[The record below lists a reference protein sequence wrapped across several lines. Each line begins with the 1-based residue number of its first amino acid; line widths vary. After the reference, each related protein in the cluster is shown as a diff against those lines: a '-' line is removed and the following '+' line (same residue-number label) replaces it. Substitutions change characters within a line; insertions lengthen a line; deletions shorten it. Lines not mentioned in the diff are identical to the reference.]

1 MNSLAVQNQTLAT
14 TLDIENLIAEWLN
27 YERNAN
33 GASANTL
40 AAYQRGL
47 AIFRAWLDGLG
58 LEQVQPVD
66 VVRFKTELS
75 EKHSPQTVNLYLTS
89 VRSFYRFCVS
99 QGHALINPAS
109 EVKGVKRSRSKVH
122 KRDSLTNSEVINV
135 LGQPDT
141 GPFAGLRDKAILLLL
156 AHCALR
162 AVEIH
167 RANIGDLRTR
177 GDRLTLD
184 IQGKGRIEKDEYV
197 IIPIQ
202 QEPVIREYYTRRI
215 ALGDSGLD
223 APLFVSLSNRSKNER
238 MALRSIRDMVKRYY
252 GEAGVI
258 GAKKTTHSLR
268 HSAITNAIRKGA
280 SPMQVQAMA
289 RHQSFDT
296 TLNYFHEASRLDNP
310 AEDLISYD

>member
-1 MNSLAVQNQTLAT
+1 MNTLTDRNQVLAV
-14 TLDIENLIAEWLN
+14 TLDFDNLIAEWLN

-33 GASANTL
+33 GASANTVT
-40 AAYQRGL
+40 AYQHGL
-47 AIFRAWLDGLG
+47 GIFRAWLDGIG
-58 LEQVQPVD
+58 LELVQPVD
-66 VVRFKTELS
+66 MVRFKTEMS
-75 EKHSPQTVNLYLTS
+75 AKHSPQTVNLYLTS
-89 VRSFYRFCVS
+89 VRGFYRFCVS
-99 QGHALINPAS
+99 RRYALINPAS
-109 EVKGVKRSRSKVH
+109 EIKGVKRSKSKMH

-141 GPFAGLRDKAILLLL
+141 GSLAGLRDKAILLLL

-197 IIPIQ
+197 IIPMQ
-202 QEPVIREYYTRRI
+202 QEPVVREYFTRRI
-215 ALGDSGLD
+215 AVGNSGLD
-223 APLFVSLSNRSKNER
+223 TPLFVSISNRSKNER
-238 MALRSIRDMVKRYY
+238 MALRSIRSMVKQYY

-258 GAKKTTHSLR
+258 GEKKTTHSLR

-310 AEDLISYD
+310 AEDLINYE